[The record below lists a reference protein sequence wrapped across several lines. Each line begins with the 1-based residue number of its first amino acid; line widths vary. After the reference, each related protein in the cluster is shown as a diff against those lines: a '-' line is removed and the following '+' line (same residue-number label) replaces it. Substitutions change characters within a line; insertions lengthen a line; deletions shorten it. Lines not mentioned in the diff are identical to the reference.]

1 MKTNHKD
8 TSNYASLSTSL
19 LRHVNT
25 RSLALAMFVA
35 LAVQSTMRGN
45 ETEETSSTKG
55 HAQAGELSK
64 GSLEVYS
71 ATDESSDG
79 DLLYYPHSSY
89 AIYAR
94 DGKLFK
100 NVENHLSRSDE
111 NPETVLLPIGS
122 YTVVARAEKGGY
134 VRVPVM
140 IRTGRRTVLAL
151 D

>member
-1 MKTNHKD
+1 MKTNHKS
-8 TSNYASLSTSL
+8 TNNYASLSTSL

-134 VRVPVM
+134 VRVPIM
-140 IRTGRRTVLAL
+140 IRAGRRTVPAL

>member
-1 MKTNHKD
+1 MKTNHK
-8 TSNYASLSTSL
+8 TTNSYASLSTSL

-35 LAVQSTMRGN
+35 LAVQGRMRGN

-55 HAQAGELSK
+55 HAQASELSK

-71 ATDESSDG
+71 ARDESSDG

-89 AIYAR
+89 AIYAC
-94 DGKLFK
+94 DGRLFK

-111 NPETVLLPIGS
+111 NPETVPLPIGS

-134 VRVPVM
+134 VRIPVM
-140 IRTGRRTVLAL
+140 IRAGRRTVLAL